1 MTLAQSDS
9 NERLKSAK
17 AWFVQPEILGSDT
30 QPNES
35 PSEKPIEPG
44 LFEIGLSLGGTVSA
58 GAYTA
63 GVLDFLIEALE
74 QWELRKRAEKDLPCE
89 KRTVPWHQVRIKV
102 ISGASGGSVCAAVLA
117 KALGYQF
124 PHIRVG
130 MTAEERQTSGPQNPL
145 YALWVQTLD
154 IAGFCDSAEGY
165 DGRSD
170 SLTSLLNPGP
180 LLRGCDLAAT
190 FPVGVPNGVSPVQE
204 PRPYVSEPL
213 TLLMTLSNLTGV
225 PYSVGYGGATGRK
238 QCYRRHADYVRVES
252 YYHGPGT
259 PSVQW
264 PDAFRV
270 AGRPAASVP
279 GGAVTSWQEVARFAR
294 ASGAFPVGF
303 PPVKLARP
311 AWHYYYQPINVGHAQ
326 GPIFPDLNLWGISP
340 EANYTFLCVDGGA
353 FNNEPVELARRHLAG
368 WKGSNAYAPAEA
380 RRAVI
385 LVDPFAD
392 VSTPGPSSEQNVA
405 GSGGALIGA
414 WLANARFSTQD
425 FLLAAE
431 AGIRSRFLITA
442 TRAGE
447 NGQSLTGGQALCSD
461 PLGAFAG
468 FLHPEYRNHD
478 FFLGRRNCQY
488 FLREWFSLPAGNTN
502 VFGPTNGTA
511 HLQRNL
517 RGEIPL
523 IPLCGSTSQEQL
535 AYPWPTKALDID
547 FARAGQTDSV
557 AGMLGARIDEVL
569 RRLDLSFPIRWIL
582 RCAIAT
588 RVTQKLVTSI
598 KANLNAHRLYR
609 NWWVR

>member
-1 MTLAQSDS
+1 MTPLDSDCNPRLSAAKKWFADSASNSGDLA
-9 NERLKSAK
+9 
-17 AWFVQPEILGSDT
+17 
-30 QPNES
+30 
-35 PSEKPIEPG
+35 PG
-44 LFEIGLSLGGTVSA
+44 VFEIGLSLGGTVSA

-74 QWELRKRAEKDLPCE
+74 EWETQKALENSLPAFQ
-89 KRTVPWHQVRIKV
+89 RTVPWHQVRIKV

-117 KALGYQF
+117 KALGYGF
-124 PHIRVG
+124 PHIDSS
-130 MTAEERQTSGPQNPL
+130 MTAATRQTRGPRNPL

-154 IAGFCDSAEGY
+154 IAGFCDPKEGFS
-165 DGRSD
+165 GKTD
-170 SLTSLLNPGP
+170 SLASLLNPEP
-180 LLRGCDLAAT
+180 LLRGCDLAAN
-190 FPVGVPNGVSPVQE
+190 FPQGGPNGVDQVSP

-225 PYSVGYGGATGRK
+225 PYAVGYGGATGRQ

-252 YYHGPGT
+252 YYHGHGT

-264 PDAFRV
+264 PDAYRV
-270 AGRPAASVP
+270 AGSPTASVP
-279 GGAVTSWQEVARFAR
+279 GGTVTSWHEVARFAR

-303 PPVKLARP
+303 PPVKLERP
-311 AWHYYYQPINVGHAQ
+311 AWHYYYQPISVGHGQ
-326 GPIFPDLNLWGISP
+326 GLVFPDLSSWGISP
-340 EANYTFLCVDGGA
+340 GANYTFLCVDGGA

-368 WKGSNAYAPAEA
+368 WTSRNDYEPQQA

-392 VSTPGPSSEQNVA
+392 ASTPGPSDEQNVA
-405 GSGGALIGA
+405 AASGALIGA

-442 TRAGE
+442 KRTGE
-447 NGQSLTGGQALCSD
+447 GGQSLTGGQALCSD

-488 FLREWFSLPAGNTN
+488 FLKEWFSLPAENAA
-502 VFGPTNGTA
+502 VFGPTNDTV
-511 HLQRNL
+511 HLPRNT

-523 IPLCGSTSQEQL
+523 IPLCGTALGAQEL
-535 AYPWPTKALDID
+535 YPWPSKSLDLD
-547 FARAGQTDSV
+547 FARDGQTDSV
-557 AGMLGARIDEVL
+557 AGMIRTRVGEVL
-569 RRLDLSFPIRWIL
+569 RRVHKEFSWPERFSLALGMML
-582 RCAIAT
+582 RSSTAEFITRKMLAAIKKSLN
-588 RVTQKLVTSI
+588 TQG
-598 KANLNAHRLYR
+598 LNR
-609 NWWVR
+609 NWWER